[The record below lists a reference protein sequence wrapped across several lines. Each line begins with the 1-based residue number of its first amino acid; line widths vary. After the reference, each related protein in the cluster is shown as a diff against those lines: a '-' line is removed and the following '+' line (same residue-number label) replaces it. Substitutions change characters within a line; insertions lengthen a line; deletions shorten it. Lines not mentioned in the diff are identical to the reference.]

1 MEWLYVK
8 PSMEFAALVASVR
21 QDWVWW
27 AVVGALAILALM
39 AYSALAL
46 TASHRRL
53 ARLERVT
60 REYLEQ
66 ESHSAGEHRQEIAER
81 LRAAHYYLREL
92 DEKLGSSLPRDVQ
105 VGSIKAENLVVQPAG
120 VERARESR

>member
-1 MEWLYVK
+1 MEWLYVRT
-8 PSMEFAALVASVR
+8 SIEFAKLVASVR

-27 AVVGALAILALM
+27 AVAGVLAVLGLM
-39 AYSALAL
+39 VYSALAL
-46 TASHRRL
+46 TASYRRL
-53 ARLERVT
+53 ARLERTT

-66 ESHSAGEHRQEIAER
+66 EIRSAGEHRQEIIER

-105 VGSIKAENLVVQPAG
+105 VGSIKAENLVVQPG
-120 VERARESR
+120 GIERPRESR